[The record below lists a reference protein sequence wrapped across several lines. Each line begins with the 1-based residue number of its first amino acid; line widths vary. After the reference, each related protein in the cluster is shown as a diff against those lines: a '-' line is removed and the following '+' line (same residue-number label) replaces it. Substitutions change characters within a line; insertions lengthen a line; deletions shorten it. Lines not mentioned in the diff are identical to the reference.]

1 MIISFFF
8 FNKDIYIE
16 ILKNEQKA
24 CFDWIQIEQ
33 QREEKDEKKLFQ
45 CEANVVPS
53 LPFSYLPN

>member
-24 CFDWIQIEQ
+24 CFDWTQIEQ
-33 QREEKDEKKLFQ
+33 
-45 CEANVVPS
+45 
-53 LPFSYLPN
+53 